1 MQGESLTIRAH
12 SVEVF
17 IVMEGKIGVIEQDGA
32 GEPFGRK
39 RGEAFVAFHQAKFE
53 LKAQGDAV
61 VYRASVPAGAL

>member
-1 MQGESLTIRAH
+1 MEI
-12 SVEVF
+12 F
-17 IVMEGKIGVIEQDGA
+17 IVLEGKVGVIEPA
-32 GEPFGRK
+32 ESPFGRK